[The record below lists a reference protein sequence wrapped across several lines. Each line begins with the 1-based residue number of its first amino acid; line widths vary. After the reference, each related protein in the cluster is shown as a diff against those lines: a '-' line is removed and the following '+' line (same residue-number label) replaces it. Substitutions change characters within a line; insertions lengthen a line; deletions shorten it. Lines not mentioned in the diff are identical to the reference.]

1 MPVIQLR
8 NEPRVVSKSCKQAA
22 FGLCEDGNPLEYV
35 RNLLDDQGDVVIDR
49 TTNLIWQ
56 KSGSMT
62 VVTYDSAQEHVRG
75 LSDTRFAGLASWRLP
90 TIPEL
95 LSLLEPELQSN
106 MLYICP
112 IFDATQ
118 MWCWSSDRLPMEEVA
133 PSAFGWRV
141 GFRHGHV
148 YWHDHIYVRGVCSC
162 DSA

>member
-8 NEPRVVSKSCKQAA
+8 SEPRVVSKSHKQLA
-22 FGLCEDGNPLEYV
+22 FELRDDGGPLAYV
-35 RNLLDDQGDVVIDR
+35 RNSFDEQGDVVHDHA
-49 TTNLIWQ
+49 TNLIWQ
-56 KSGSMT
+56 KSGSKT
-62 VVTYDSAQEHVRG
+62 LVTYDAAQEHVHR
-75 LSDTRFAGLASWRLP
+75 LNETRLAGLTSWRLP

-112 IFDATQ
+112 IFDAVQ
-118 MWCWSSDRLPMEEVA
+118 LWCWSSDRLPMEEVE

-148 YWHDHIYVRGVCSC
+148 YWHDTIFTRGVC
-162 DSA
+162 DGG